1 MAYLKLQYIDRQIE
15 RQIEDIHAAGEYVLS
30 PALAVLSNPSNQ
42 GTESDADVNPEIKL
56 IEVGKLRLYSKD
68 SLRFVFKGWA
78 EATQSDCGADLD
90 IDIIQ

>member
-1 MAYLKLQYIDRQIE
+1 M
-15 RQIEDIHAAGEYVLS
+15 S

-42 GTESDADVNPEIKL
+42 GTESEADVNPEKKL
-56 IEVGKLRLYSKD
+56 IEVGKLRLYLKD

-78 EATQSDCGADLD
+78 EATQSDCGADLN